1 MKFITA
7 IFYIEEGKSKVLY
20 EVNPHETV
28 KEAVDY
34 TQDRTKIVK
43 KELGKRLK
51 KEEDITGRT
60 FQSGVPSYDLR

>member
-1 MKFITA
+1 M
-7 IFYIEEGKSKVLY
+7 
-20 EVNPHETV
+20 NPHETV